1 MLKWV
6 KITDLGIV
14 DIGVLPKQYTDGGKL
29 YTSLDRLPMEQLN
42 SWGFYQYED
51 NPLSFDS
58 RYQYLGSAL
67 SFVNS
72 VVTKEYVVLNLDIEM
87 IRKNKKE
94 EIAAARWKEMSE
106 PTTVEGYN
114 SVWFADKEAMNDMLR
129 ASSDLATAIELGHL
143 PSSTLLDWKTADG
156 TFAQVSLQ
164 DLVTIRLLL
173 SQRQQTLY
181 TKEANLIN
189 QIDSAETAEDILAIN
204 WN

>member
-1 MLKWV
+1 MLKWAQV
-6 KITDLGIV
+6 TDLGIV
-14 DIGVLPKQYTDGGKL
+14 DIGVLPKQYNADGRL
-29 YTSLDRLPMEQLN
+29 YTSLSRLPISQLN

-51 NPLSFDS
+51 NPISFDN
-58 RYQYLGSAL
+58 RYQYLGSTL
-67 SFVNS
+67 SFNGSEVK
-72 VVTKEYVVLNLDIEM
+72 KEYVVINLDIETV
-87 IRKNKKE
+87 KKGKKE
-94 EIAAARWKEMSE
+94 EIASSRWDEMSR
-106 PTTVEGYN
+106 PTEVAGYT
-114 SVWFADKEAMNDMLR
+114 SLWFSDKEAMNDMLR

-189 QIDSAETAEDILAIN
+189 QIDEAETAEDILAIN
-204 WN
+204 W

>member
-1 MLKWV
+1 LLKWAQV
-6 KITDLGIV
+6 IDLGIV
-14 DIGVLPKQYTDGGKL
+14 DIGVLPKQYNADGRL
-29 YTSLDRLPMEQLN
+29 YTSLSRLPISQLN

-51 NPLSFDS
+51 NPISFDN
-58 RYQYLGSAL
+58 RYQYLGSSL
-67 SFVNS
+67 SFNGNEVK
-72 VVTKEYVVLNLDIEM
+72 KEYVVLSLDIETV
-87 IRKNKKE
+87 KKSKKE
-94 EIAAARWKEMSE
+94 EIASSRWEEMSR
-106 PTTVEGYN
+106 PTNVTGYT
-114 SVWFADKEAMNDMLR
+114 SLWFSDKEAMNDMLR

-143 PSSTLLDWKTADG
+143 SADTKLDWKTADG

-189 QIDSAETAEDILAIN
+189 QIDSAETVEDILAIN

>member
-1 MLKWV
+1 MLKWAQV
-6 KITDLGIV
+6 TDLGIV
-14 DIGVLPKQYTDGGKL
+14 DIGVLPKQYNADGRL
-29 YTSLDRLPMEQLN
+29 YTSLSRLPISQLN

-51 NPLSFDS
+51 NPISFDN
-58 RYQYLGSAL
+58 RYQYLGSSL
-67 SFVNS
+67 SFNGNEVK
-72 VVTKEYVVLNLDIEM
+72 KEYVVINLDIETV
-87 IRKNKKE
+87 KKSKKE
-94 EIAAARWKEMSE
+94 EIASSRWEEMSR
-106 PTTVEGYN
+106 PTNVAGYT
-114 SVWFADKEAMNDMLR
+114 SLWFSDKEAMNDMLR

-189 QIDSAETAEDILAIN
+189 QIDSAETVEEILAIN
-204 WN
+204 W

>member
-1 MLKWV
+1 MLKWAHV
-6 KITDLGIV
+6 TDLGIV
-14 DIGVLPKQYTDGGKL
+14 DIGVLPKQYNADGRL
-29 YTSLDRLPMEQLN
+29 YTSLSRLPISQLN

-51 NPLSFDS
+51 NPISFDN
-58 RYQYLGSAL
+58 RYQYLGSSL
-67 SFVNS
+67 SFNGNEVK
-72 VVTKEYVVLNLDIEM
+72 KEYVVLSLDIETV
-87 IRKNKKE
+87 KKSKKE
-94 EIAAARWKEMSE
+94 EIASSRWEEMSR
-106 PTTVEGYN
+106 PTNVTGYT
-114 SVWFADKEAMNDMLR
+114 SLWFSDKEAMNDMLR

-143 PSSTLLDWKTADG
+143 SADTKLDWKTADG

-189 QIDSAETAEDILAIN
+189 QIDSAETVEDILAIN

>member
-1 MLKWV
+1 LLKWAQV
-6 KITDLGIV
+6 TDLGIV
-14 DIGVLPKQYTDGGKL
+14 DIGVLPKQYNADGRL
-29 YTSLDRLPMEQLN
+29 YTSLSRLPISQLN

-51 NPLSFDS
+51 NPISFDN
-58 RYQYLGSAL
+58 RYQYLGSSL
-67 SFVNS
+67 SFNGNEVK
-72 VVTKEYVVLNLDIEM
+72 KEYVVLSLDIETV
-87 IRKNKKE
+87 KKSKKE
-94 EIAAARWKEMSE
+94 EIASSRWEEMSR
-106 PTTVEGYN
+106 PTNVAGYT
-114 SVWFADKEAMNDMLR
+114 SLWFSDKEAMNDMLR

-143 PSSTLLDWKTADG
+143 SADTKLDWKTADG

-189 QIDSAETAEDILAIN
+189 QIDSAETVEDILAIN

>member
-1 MLKWV
+1 LLKWAQV
-6 KITDLGIV
+6 TDLGIV
-14 DIGVLPKQYTDGGKL
+14 DIGVLPKQYNADGRL
-29 YTSLDRLPMEQLN
+29 YTSLSRLPISQLN

-51 NPLSFDS
+51 NPISFDN
-58 RYQYLGSAL
+58 RYQYLGSSL
-67 SFVNS
+67 SFNGNEVK
-72 VVTKEYVVLNLDIEM
+72 KEYVVLSLDIETV
-87 IRKNKKE
+87 KKSKKE
-94 EIAAARWKEMSE
+94 EIASSRWEEMSR
-106 PTTVEGYN
+106 PTNVTGYT
-114 SVWFADKEAMNDMLR
+114 SLWFSDKEAMNDMLR

-143 PSSTLLDWKTADG
+143 SADTKLDWKTADG

-189 QIDSAETAEDILAIN
+189 QIDSAETVEDILAIN